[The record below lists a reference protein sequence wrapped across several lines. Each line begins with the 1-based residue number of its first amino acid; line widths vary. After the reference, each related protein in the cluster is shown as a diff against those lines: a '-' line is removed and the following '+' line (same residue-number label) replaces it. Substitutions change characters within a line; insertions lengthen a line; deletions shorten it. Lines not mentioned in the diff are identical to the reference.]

1 MHGSGTGILDSPD
14 AYQARLPGT
23 GTLLVLQPAQFRARL
38 TWLEL
43 PRVHLLRAHENVAR
57 IRFVTLPADRVF
69 VMFPL
74 HRCSTLT
81 CGGIDI
87 RRGEFLFHALG
98 TSLHEHIGA
107 SCLWGL
113 VSLSLETLLVSS
125 RALLGRE
132 LGPPPG
138 SLVLRPAPADRLRL
152 LQLQTQAA
160 RIAETRLDHIGHPEV
175 VRALEQDLI
184 SALMI
189 CLNSRGRADPTSE
202 QELHRALMAHL
213 ETILAGNADRV
224 PGEAEI
230 CDLLGISKAL
240 LRVCC
245 RNALGM
251 CPQRY
256 LYLRR
261 LMLVRAAV
269 EGSNPSVR
277 KVAELMRSHGF
288 AGFNDFVTEYDR
300 AFGEAPFGL
309 PRNSQGC

>member
-1 MHGSGTGILDSPD
+1 MHGSGTGIFDSPD

-23 GTLLVLQPAQFRARL
+23 GTLLVLQPAQFQARL

-43 PRVHLLRAHENVAR
+43 PRVHLLRAHENVPR

-69 VMFPL
+69 VVFPL

-98 TSLHEHIGA
+98 ASLHERIGTP
-107 SCLWGL
+107 CVWGL

-138 SLVLRPAPADRLRL
+138 SLILRPAPADRLRL
-152 LQLQTQAA
+152 LRLLTQAA
-160 RIAETRLDHIGHPEV
+160 RIAETRLAHIGHPEV
-175 VRALEQDLI
+175 VRSLEQDLI
-184 SALMI
+184 SALI
-189 CLNSRGRADPTSE
+189 TGLNARRRTVPSSE

-230 CDLLGISKAL
+230 CDLLGVSQEL

-245 RNALGM
+245 LNALGM

-256 LYLRR
+256 LHLRR
-261 LMLVRAAV
+261 LVLARTAV
-269 EGSNPSVR
+269 ECSNPSAR
-277 KVAELMRSHGF
+277 KIQELMRSHGF

-300 AFGEAPFGL
+300 AFGEPSFAR
-309 PRNSQGC
+309 PRNSHGS

>member
-1 MHGSGTGILDSPD
+1 MHGSGTGIFDSPD
-14 AYQARLPGT
+14 AYQARLPGA
-23 GTLLVLQPAQFRARL
+23 GKLLVVQPGRFEARL

-43 PRVHLLRAHENVAR
+43 PRVHLLRAHENVPR

-69 VMFPL
+69 VVFPL

-81 CGGIDI
+81 CGGIVL
-87 RRGEFLFHALG
+87 RRGEFMFHALG
-98 TSLHEHIGA
+98 ASLHERIGA

-125 RALLGRE
+125 HTLLGRE
-132 LGPPPG
+132 LAPPPG
-138 SLVLRPAPADRLRL
+138 SLVVRPTPTDRRRL
-152 LQLQTQAA
+152 QQLLTQAA
-160 RIAETRLDHIGHPEV
+160 RIAETRLAHIGHPEV

-184 SALMI
+184 SALVI
-189 CLNSRGRADPTSE
+189 CLNSQRSAVPSSE
-202 QELHRALMAHL
+202 QNLHRALMAHL
-213 ETILAGNADRV
+213 ETILAGNTDRV
-224 PGEAEI
+224 PSEAEI
-230 CDLLGISKAL
+230 CDLLGVSQEL

-256 LYLRR
+256 LHLRR
-261 LMLVRAAV
+261 LVLARTAV
-269 EGSNPSVR
+269 ERSSPSAR
-277 KVAELMRSHGF
+277 KIPELMQSHGF